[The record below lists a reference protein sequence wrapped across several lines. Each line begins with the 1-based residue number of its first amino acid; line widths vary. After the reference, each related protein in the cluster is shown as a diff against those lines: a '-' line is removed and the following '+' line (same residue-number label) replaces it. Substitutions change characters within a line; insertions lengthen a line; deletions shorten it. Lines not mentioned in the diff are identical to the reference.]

1 MAKEW
6 IRKAAD
12 EHAKGALHR
21 MLGIS
26 ENENIPITALKRIME
41 VPNGHEFSVGDK
53 IVKVT
58 PLLKKRANF
67 ALNIHNINIGAA
79 QANT

>member
-1 MAKEW
+1 MAKKW
-6 IRKAAD
+6 IKKAAS
-12 EHAKGALHR
+12 EHTKGALHK

-58 PLLKKRANF
+58 PLLKKRAQFVINV
-67 ALNIHNINIGAA
+67 HNINISAA